1 MAKIALWASL
11 VLVVSGCDGSESAD
25 DGGGASGGSSATG
38 GSAGAGVTGGSN
50 STGGTS
56 GSGAGFAGSS
66 FGGMDGMADFNRPGL
81 IETGPDCRPLGP
93 DTIKL
98 GAAYETVL
106 DEIVG
111 SIVALESGPSGTYA
125 ATTRRLYR
133 IAPGSATP
141 ELVVEDDDFG
151 SSNSPGAD
159 GMLRVDATHV
169 YWASSTD
176 VRRASVDD
184 FTVETIVPDIA
195 NIDFLELDAE
205 SIYFCVRETNVI
217 YKAPLAGGAAVEI
230 SNGQVSVQDMKVHA
244 GYVYVSD
251 FTSGQVVRFPVA
263 GGELQSVSPVGLF
276 LLGNRPSADTVYWA
290 DDGGLNATPLTNPT
304 AETHLSSPTNGG
316 PFGVARV
323 NNIVLRGDRLFWL
336 DSDGSAGWTKTD
348 GSQCDLTVRAGAS
361 EFAVDDTYLY
371 VDHARVAY

>member
-1 MAKIALWASL
+1 M
-11 VLVVSGCDGSESAD
+11 
-25 DGGGASGGSSATG
+25 TG
-38 GSAGAGVTGGSN
+38 GSK

-66 FGGMDGMADFNRPGL
+66 SGGMGGMEDFNRPGL

-98 GAAYETVL
+98 GAAYETLL

-111 SIVALESGPSGTYA
+111 RIVALETGPSGTYA
-125 ATTRRLYR
+125 ATTERLYR

-141 ELVVEDDDFG
+141 ELVIEDDDFG

-176 VRRASVDD
+176 IRRASVDD
-184 FTVETIVPDIA
+184 FAVETIASDIA
-195 NIDFLELDAE
+195 DIDFVELDAE
-205 SIYFCVRETNVI
+205 NVYFCVRETNVI

-251 FTSGQVVRFPVA
+251 FTSDQVVRFPVA
-263 GGELQSVSPVGLF
+263 GGAVEYLTPDGLF

-290 DDGGLNATPLTNPT
+290 DDGGLHSTPLSNPT
-304 AETHLSSPTNGG
+304 TYTILSRPTNGG

-336 DSDGSAGWTKTD
+336 DSDGAVGWTKTD

-361 EFAVDDTYLY
+361 EFAVDDTYVY

>member
-1 MAKIALWASL
+1 MAKIAPWVSL
-11 VLVVSGCDGSESAD
+11 VLVVSGCDGSKSEGD
-25 DGGGASGGSSATG
+25 SGGSSGGSATG

-56 GSGAGFAGSS
+56 GSGGGFAGSIS
-66 FGGMDGMADFNRPGL
+66 AGTGGMPDFNRPGV
-81 IETGPDCRPLGP
+81 IETGPDCWPFGP
-93 DTIKL
+93 DAIKL
-98 GAAYETVL
+98 GTAYEPLL

-111 SIVALESGPSGTYA
+111 RIVALESGLSGTYA
-125 ATTRRLYR
+125 ATTERLYR
-133 IAPGSATP
+133 FAPGSATP

-159 GMLRVDATHV
+159 GMLRVDTTHV
-169 YWASSTD
+169 YWASNTD

-184 FTVETIVPDIA
+184 FTVETIVSDIA

-205 SIYFCVRETNVI
+205 NVYFCVRETNVI

-251 FTSGQVVRFPVA
+251 FNSDRVVRFPVT
-263 GGELQSVSPVGLF
+263 GGEPQYVSPVGLF
-276 LLGNRPSADTVYWA
+276 QLGNRPSEDTVYWA
-290 DDGGLNATPLTNPT
+290 DDGGLYSTPLATPT
-304 AETHLSSPTNGG
+304 AQTRLSRPTNTG

-336 DSDGSAGWTKTD
+336 DSDGNVGWTKTD

-361 EFAVDDTYLY
+361 EFAVDDTYVY